1 MASIRAIYH
10 NGQLKLLDP
19 VDLVEGQEVELQIL
33 ESQKSL
39 QELVGDLLEN
49 FTDDEINID
58 ESQIDEEAILAQI
71 AEAMKG
77 KRPLSEI
84 IIEDR

>member
-1 MASIRAIYH
+1 MAAIRAVYH

-19 VDLVEGQEVELQIL
+19 VDLVEGQEVQLQIL

-39 QELVGDLLEN
+39 QELIGDMLVHFGE
-49 FTDDEINID
+49 DEIKLNEND
-58 ESQIDEEAILAQI
+58 IDEEAILAQL
-71 AEAMKG
+71 AEVMKG